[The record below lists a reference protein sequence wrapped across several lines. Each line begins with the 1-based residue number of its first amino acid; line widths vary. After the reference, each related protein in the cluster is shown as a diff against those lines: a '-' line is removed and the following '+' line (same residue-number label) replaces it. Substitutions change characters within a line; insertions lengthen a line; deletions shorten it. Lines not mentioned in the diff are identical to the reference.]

1 MKKNTNKSKV
11 KKVATMSKRLRIAML
26 VIFGLFFLLLIR
38 LFWLQFVQG
47 AELKEAMYDQLIT
60 SRLISPKRGTIY
72 DTTRKSFGN

>member
-72 DTTRKSFGN
+72 DTTR